1 MQTAQQSS
9 NDNNQSSFFLLEV
22 VCDYK
27 CAFVSVF
34 VCMNVCVEV
43 WWNHSGMYCRTHGT
57 LLGTYC
63 WYCKSYPIPQWP
75 SFFFRVSLYI
85 IGVCKSFWCV
95 WIVSRCLNTFYLCFY
110 SSDSVHH
117 YSSILKSYYIIKNAC
132 YVHLKH
138 FYSMANL
145 PNVSANV
152 EVSEVEDLM
161 RKKDKFPNH
170 IHRSSN
176 ACVKQHFSSWWWSSQ
191 TRMPKIFGRFWV
203 FLSCGRI
210 ACDTTPFLMICDL
223 LRDPLCI
230 VCTVVINLIWS
241 NLNT

>member
-1 MQTAQQSS
+1 MY
-9 NDNNQSSFFLLEV
+9 LC
-22 VCDYK
+22 VC
-27 CAFVSVF
+27 
-34 VCMNVCVEV
+34 VCVEV
-43 WWNHSGMYCRTHGT
+43 WWNHSGMYCVVHMVRSLEHIVDTVKAI
-57 LLGTYC
+57 LSLSDLVC
-63 WYCKSYPIPQWP
+63 C
-75 SFFFRVSLYI
+75 FFFSCFALHY
-85 IGVCKSFWCV
+85 WCV
-95 WIVSRCLNTFYLCFY
+95 QVFSVRMDCKPLFEHFLSLFLHFLLRSTTTQFNIEIILHNQERMLC
-110 SSDSVHH
+110 SSE
-117 YSSILKSYYIIKNAC
+117 
-132 YVHLKH
+132 H

-145 PNVSANV
+145 PNVSANVSAHINV

-176 ACVKQHFSSWWWSSQ
+176 ACVKQHFSSCRWSSANANA
-191 TRMPKIFGRFWV
+191 KNFGLLGVSFMWSWV
-203 FLSCGRI
+203 